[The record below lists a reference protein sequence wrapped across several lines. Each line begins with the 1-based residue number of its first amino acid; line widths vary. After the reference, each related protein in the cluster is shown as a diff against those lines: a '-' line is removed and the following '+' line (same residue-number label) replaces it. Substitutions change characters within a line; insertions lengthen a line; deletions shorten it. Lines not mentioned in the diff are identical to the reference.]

1 MQTKQE
7 ECVICCETLND
18 DICNIKCGH
27 HFHNKCLKRM
37 NNDLCPL
44 CRTKMGINII
54 DENDENDENQRL
66 TDEQIQTMFALGQ
79 QRLQRIIDERIEE
92 EERNRIMNEELIR
105 RMNEVNK
112 LNKPIVV
119 LALVVV

>member
-1 MQTKQE
+1 
-7 ECVICCETLND
+7 
-18 DICNIKCGH
+18 
-27 HFHNKCLKRM
+27 M